1 MWKPEGNLLKIHQLK
16 KMPPLIFSYF
26 PELHRQQ
33 LNVSYGIFIS
43 YLKFTAHLL
52 HLWCG
57 LYIKDPRFMSD
68 HKDIKWNIIEL
79 K

>member
-52 HLWCG
+52 HL
-57 LYIKDPRFMSD
+57 
-68 HKDIKWNIIEL
+68 
-79 K
+79 